1 MNETI
6 NFDEAMKRL
15 SQIADDLEKDEL
27 PLDDAIALFE
37 EGLELSALCQ
47 KQLQGY
53 EAKVSQL
60 VQKHSGDANDA

>member
-1 MNETI
+1 MSETL

-15 SQIADDLEKDEL
+15 SQIADDLEKDNL
-27 PLDDAIALFE
+27 PLDDAIRLFE

-53 EAKVSQL
+53 EAKVSDL
-60 VQKHSGDANDA
+60 VKKHSGENNDA